1 MARTRIALLL
11 ACIGSV
17 MQLSATASAQSSA
30 EFFQK
35 TSLRLIVS
43 TSAGGGYDAMGR
55 LVARYMSKYLPGNPT
70 IPVQNMPGAGGVLAV
85 NYLANVATRDGS
97 TFALLD
103 RGVMTARILYGED
116 SKTQF
121 EPRKLLWLGSVTKE
135 AGVGLFSTRSGLRTL
150 DDAKKREVVFGATGV
165 ETDPAMYGR
174 LLNALFGT
182 RFKMI
187 PGYAG
192 ETGYDQ
198 AMMSG
203 ETDGMFASGWS
214 GPNTIKELAAY
225 RAGQVTYFIQ
235 MAKQR
240 LAELPNVPTILDL
253 LQTEVDRQ
261 IVDVVLSRLVLGTPF
276 LAPPDVPADRL
287 TLLRSAFRS
296 AVSDEDFH
304 KDVERQLNRV
314 DPTYP
319 QEAEKVI
326 DAVFA
331 TPADVTQ
338 RLREIVKIAR

>member
-1 MARTRIALLL
+1 MALTRITLLL
-11 ACIGSV
+11 AGIGAA
-17 MQLSATASAQSSA
+17 MQLSAAASAQSSA

-35 TSLRLIVS
+35 STLRLIVS

-70 IPVQNMPGAGGVLAV
+70 ITVQNMPGAGGVLAV
-85 NYLANVATRDGS
+85 NYLANVAIRDGA

-135 AGVGLFSTRSGLRTL
+135 AGVGIFSTRSGLKTL
-150 DDAKKREVVFGATGV
+150 DDAKKREVAFGATGI

-174 LLNALFGT
+174 LFNALFGT

-225 RAGQVTYFIQ
+225 RAGQITYFVQ
-235 MAKQR
+235 MARHR
-240 LAELPNVPTILDL
+240 LPELPDTPTILDL
-253 LQTEVDRQ
+253 LQNEADRQ

-296 AVSDEDFH
+296 AVADEDFR
-304 KDVERQLNRV
+304 KDVERQLNHV

-319 QEAEKVI
+319 EEAEKVI

-338 RLREIVKIAR
+338 RLRAIVKIVR

>member
-1 MARTRIALLL
+1 MVRTTIAFLL
-11 ACIGSV
+11 AAIGAA
-17 MQLSATASAQSSA
+17 MPLSATAHAQPAA

-35 TSLRLIVS
+35 TTLRLIVS

-70 IPVQNMPGAGGVLAV
+70 IAVQNMPGAGGVLAV

-103 RGVMTARILYGED
+103 RGVMTARILYGDD

-121 EPRKLLWLGSVTKE
+121 EPRKLRWLGSVTKE
-135 AGVGLFSTRSGLRTL
+135 AGVGIFTTRSGLRTL
-150 DDAKKREVVFGATGV
+150 DDAKKREVVFGVSGI

-187 PGYAG
+187 PGYSG

-214 GPNTIKELAAY
+214 GPNTIKELEAY
-225 RAGQVTYFIQ
+225 RAGQLVYFVQ

-240 LAELPNVPTILDL
+240 VAELPNVPTVLDL
-253 LQTEVDRQ
+253 LHNEEDRL

-287 TLLRSAFRS
+287 ALLRSAFRA
-296 AVSDEDFH
+296 AVSDQDFH

-319 QEAEKVI
+319 EEAEKVI
-326 DAVFA
+326 DAVYA

-338 RLREIVKIAR
+338 RLRDIVKIAR